1 MRKRLLL
8 SMAAWLM
15 SQLAL
20 AEGNPAAGKA
30 KAAICSSCH
39 GANGRAVIAIYPNL
53 AGQNREYLEVAL
65 RAYRDGQRGG
75 GQAALMIMNA
85 TGLSDEDIADL
96 ASYYA
101 RME

>member
-1 MRKRLLL
+1 
-8 SMAAWLM
+8 
-15 SQLAL
+15 
-20 AEGNPAAGKA
+20 
-30 KAAICSSCH
+30 
-39 GANGRAVIAIYPNL
+39 L